1 MSSKTTLPPWVEQAR
16 AGWVWR
22 GATRPPF
29 AQEPGPNQESVW
41 DYPRPPVLVR
51 DSRRVIVK
59 RDDLVIVDTISAIRL
74 LETSHP
80 PTWYLPRRDID
91 MSRILRAPGSSFCEW
106 KGSAEYYDVSVGNGR
121 LVRAA
126 WAYPEPI
133 EEAFAEL
140 ADKIAFYATNLEC
153 FVNGERVVPQAGG
166 FYGGWITSDL
176 CGPFK
181 GSPGTS
187 GW

>member
-1 MSSKTTLPPWVEQAR
+1 MASKSTLPSWVERAR

-29 AQEPGPNQESVW
+29 ALEPGPNQESVW
-41 DYPRPPVLVR
+41 DYPRPPLIVH
-51 DSRRVIVK
+51 DSRRVVVQCGAIM
-59 RDDLVIVDTISAIRL
+59 IADTTSAMRL

-80 PTWYLPRRDID
+80 PTWYVPKRDID
-91 MSRILRAPGSSFCEW
+91 LSCLVRTSGSSFCEW
-106 KGSAEYYDVSVGNGR
+106 KGSAEYFDVAAGTGR
-121 LVRAA
+121 FPRAA

-133 EEAFAEL
+133 DEAYADV
-140 ADKIAFYATNLEC
+140 ADKIAFYATNLDC
-153 FVNGERVVPQAGG
+153 FVNGERVVPQPGG
-166 FYGGWITSDL
+166 FYGGWITSEL

-181 GSPGTS
+181 GDPGTS